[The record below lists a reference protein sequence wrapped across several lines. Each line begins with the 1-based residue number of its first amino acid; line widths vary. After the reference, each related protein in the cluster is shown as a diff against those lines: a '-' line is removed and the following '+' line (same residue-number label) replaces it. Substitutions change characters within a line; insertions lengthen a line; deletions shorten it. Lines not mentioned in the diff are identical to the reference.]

1 MLRVFIENIY
11 IYFARA
17 LESSGWLDN
26 SIAIKLNKINTIKKK
41 TKEKKNTKSISTFDF
56 TTLYTTGPHKILIKV
71 LSEVINFVFNPKW
84 HRLFKYISL
93 INV

>member
-41 TKEKKNTKSISTFDF
+41 TKEKKTPKVSQLL
-56 TTLYTTGPHKILIKV
+56 TLPHYTQQVLIK
-71 LSEVINFVFNPKW
+71 S
-84 HRLFKYISL
+84 
-93 INV
+93 